1 MSNVPITGL
10 PAFVGPATGNEL
22 FPGVSGGVTYQ
33 IALSQMLQAVGTSYV
48 PVSREVNTGTGLQG
62 GGDLSVNRTLSLA
75 DTVVTPGAYGG
86 VNTVATFTVDQQG
99 RLTAAGNS
107 AVSFAGYVPDSRQV
121 IAGTGMSGG
130 GALSSDVTLNL
141 ADTAVT
147 PAVYGDAT
155 TIPQITVDQQ
165 GRITLAAGVAVS
177 FSGYVPTSRTLTAGT
192 GLSGGGD
199 LSANRTFDLA
209 NTTVTPATYGDATNV
224 AQITVDQQGRIT
236 AAVNVPVTA
245 AGFVPTSRTLTAG
258 TGLTGGGDLSANRTF
273 DLANT
278 AVAAASYGGAAT
290 VATFTVDAQ
299 GRLTLAADVAIAIA
313 NTAVSGLGTMST
325 QNSGSVSITGGSIT
339 GITDLAVADGGTGA
353 SNASDARTN
362 LGLGTAA
369 TQATGTSG
377 ATIPLLNGTNSWSGG
392 QTFSLTTSGGVPVTL
407 AIVNNDAVGG
417 VTNFF
422 KSTASPAAADVI
434 WNLYGASQDSG
445 GNVAFYSG
453 IRFGITDP
461 TDGSEDGYIAL
472 TTIVAG
478 ALANRWRIG
487 AGFYAEGL
495 TDTGSQRVNA
505 AGYDISGT
513 TIYAT
518 AAEYRTGT
526 AANKLLPVDQV
537 WAAMAEVALTDAATI
552 AWDMATG
559 LDFSFTF
566 VSNSRTMGN
575 PTNTKVGQKGRLRL
589 VQNAGAH
596 TITWSANFEFAG
608 GIAPTL
614 STGAGDQDVLYYD
627 VISSTRILVSVGA
640 LDIS

>member
-10 PAFVGPATGNEL
+10 PPFIGPATGNEL
-22 FPGVSGGVTYQ
+22 FPAVSGGVTYQ

-75 DTVVTPGAYGG
+75 DTAVTPGAYGG

-209 NTTVTPATYGDATNV
+209 NTTVTPATYGDASNV

-362 LGLGTAA
+362 LGVAIGSNVQAYDALLASIAGLTFGADSFIYGTGSDAAAVATITSFGRTLVNSAAASNARTTLALGTIA
-369 TQATGTSG
+369 TLDEATSAQYQANT
-377 ATIPLLNGTNSWSGG
+377 ADKAL
-392 QTFSLTTSGGVPVTL
+392 
-407 AIVNNDAVGG
+407 
-417 VTNFF
+417 
-422 KSTASPAAADVI
+422 ST
-434 WNLYGASQDSG
+434 
-445 GNVAFYSG
+445 
-453 IRFGITDP
+453 
-461 TDGSEDGYIAL
+461 
-472 TTIVAG
+472 
-478 ALANRWRIG
+478 
-487 AGFYAEGL
+487 
-495 TDTGSQRVNA
+495 
-505 AGYDISGT
+505 
-513 TIYAT
+513 
-518 AAEYRTGT
+518 
-526 AANKLLPVDQV
+526 DQV
-537 WAAMAEVALTDAATI
+537 WGALTEVALTDAATI